1 MPQQIPVYVLSLANA
16 ADRRARLERHH
27 APLGLQLTMIEG
39 VDGRLLSEA
48 ERAAV
53 TGPDRPLTPS
63 EIGCNLSHAKAWR
76 ALVESGAPCA
86 VVLEDDGLIDRKFAP
101 LLHGDLPTGAFDYL
115 FLDVDAHNELGP
127 IAWDRNDG
135 LQLGRGFTAYTLS
148 DGGEGA
154 HAYVITRAEAQR
166 RLERAVPFLGPADIY
181 HVLPY
186 RPKLRALIKPKG
198 AWVAPTSLVSSINDR
213 ADSVEQV
220 PLRAL
225 RKGALF
231 YDVLDWLRGDLRK
244 KQARIDALVQDG
256 KLPAGHDWRA
266 MPSGRRML
274 FE

>member
-1 MPQQIPVYVLSLANA
+1 MPQQIPVYVLSLPAA

-27 APLGLQLTMIEG
+27 ARLGIELTMLEG
-39 VDGRLLSEA
+39 VDGRLMSEA
-48 ERAAV
+48 ERVAAAAPGV
-53 TGPDRPLTPS
+53 TLTPS
-63 EIGCNLSHAKAWR
+63 EIGCHLSHARAWQ
-76 ALVESGAPCA
+76 ALLDSGKPCA

-101 LLHGDLPTGAFDYL
+101 FLHEGLPTGAFDYL
-115 FLDVDAHNELGP
+115 FLDVDAHNERGLV
-127 IAWDRNDG
+127 AWDRGDG
-135 LQLGRGFTAYTLS
+135 LALGRGFTAYALS

-166 RLERAVPFLGPADIY
+166 RLERAVPLLGPADIY

-186 RPKLRALIKPKG
+186 RPRIRALIRPKG

-225 RKGALF
+225 RKSALF

-244 KQARIDALVQDG
+244 KQARIDAMVKAG
-256 KLPAGHDWRA
+256 ELPAGHDWRA
-266 MPSGRRML
+266 MPTGRRML
-274 FE
+274 FD

>member
-1 MPQQIPVYVLSLANA
+1 MPQQIPVYVLSLPDA

-27 APLGLQLTMIEG
+27 AKLGIALTMLEG
-39 VDGRLLSEA
+39 VDGRLMSET
-48 ERAAV
+48 ERAAAV
-53 TGPDRPLTPS
+53 APGRSLAPS
-63 EIGCNLSHAKAWR
+63 EIGCHLSHAKAWR
-76 ALVESGAPCA
+76 ALVDSQAPCA

-101 LLHGDLPTGAFDYL
+101 LLHGELPTGAFDYL
-115 FLDVDAHNELGP
+115 FLDVDAHNELGL
-127 IAWDRNDG
+127 IAWDRHDG
-135 LQLGRGFTAYTLS
+135 LPLGRGFTAYTLS

-166 RLERAVPFLGPADIY
+166 RLDRAVPLLGPADIY

-186 RPKLRALIKPKG
+186 RPKMRALIKPKG

-244 KQARIDALVQDG
+244 KQARIDALVKEG

-266 MPSGRRML
+266 MPTGRRML